1 MTLQN
6 NNSKTVAYIG
16 MFSAFA
22 IIISYLES
30 LVPIN
35 IAIPGIK
42 PGFANIV
49 IVLAIYCLNF
59 KAGILINF
67 IRILVIGIMFGN
79 IYSIIISFA
88 GAILSLTIMIITK
101 KTKFFSIVGVSIC
114 GGVFHNIGQLIA
126 AYFLTDVFVLGYY
139 LPFLIIGGLI
149 TGVMVGILSN
159 IIYER
164 IIKKR
169 GGLV

>member
-30 LVPIN
+30 LIPIN

-49 IVLAIYCLNF
+49 VVLAIYCLNF
-59 KAGILINF
+59 KAAILINF
-67 IRILVIGIMFGN
+67 IRIFVIGIMFGN

-88 GAILSLTIMIITK
+88 GAIISLTIMTIVK
-101 KTKFFSIVGVSIC
+101 KTSFFTIVGVSIC

-139 LPFLIIGGLI
+139 LPFLIIGGII
-149 TGVMVGILSN
+149 TGILVGILSN

-164 IIKKR
+164 IIKKF
-169 GGLV
+169 GGLQ